1 MKYFSKQVNKKIL
14 DLNNLVSKLKPL
26 RKKKK
31 IALCHGTFDIVHPGH
46 LRHLAY
52 SKQKSDI
59 LVASITSDK
68 HSAKSKD
75 GPYVPEHL
83 RAFNLASLEIVDFVI
98 IDYNQKPLNLLSKLK
113 PNYFIKGFEY
123 KKNNIHP
130 KTKEEM
136 KVISKYGGEI
146 LFSPGDIVYSSTA
159 IQKID
164 KPNLNYEKLISLM
177 EFEKITF
184 KDLVSTVKKFK
195 KIKIHIIGDTI
206 IDKYNYC
213 NVLGQTTKT
222 PTFSVRKNNEEIFLG
237 GAGVVAKHLGKL
249 GADVVFTSVIGKD
262 KMGKYSINEIKKNNI
277 KHNYLTDVSRST
289 TCKER
294 FWADNHKL
302 LQVDI
307 VDNHIISNNIKKKI
321 EKIILKTK
329 SDGVIFSDFRH
340 GIFNQD
346 TIKDFSKKIAKN
358 TLKIADS
365 QVSNRWG
372 NILDFKNFDLILPNE
387 KEARFS
393 LADQDSAVRQLGTKV
408 FNSSKAKFLILKLGE
423 RGTITFRK
431 SALFP
436 RDFFPL
442 DSMVEKFVDGIGAGD
457 ALLAVSSLG
466 LIASKNIVIA
476 SILGSVA
483 ASIACENRGNKS
495 INIETLL
502 KKIKYISNNK
512 RI

>member
-1 MKYFSKQVNKKIL
+1 MKYFSKQINKKIL
-14 DLNNLVSKLKPL
+14 NLDILVSKLKSL

-59 LVASITSDK
+59 LIASITSDK
-68 HSAKSKD
+68 HSAKSKE

-83 RAFNLASLEIVDFVI
+83 RAFNLASLELVDFVI
-98 IDYNQKPLNLLSKLK
+98 IDYNQKPLNLLSRLK

-136 KVISKYGGEI
+136 KVLSKYGGEI
-146 LFSPGDIVYSSTA
+146 LFSPGDVVYSSTA
-159 IQKID
+159 IQKIN

-177 EFEKITF
+177 EFEKISF
-184 KDLVSTVKKFK
+184 KDLTNTIKKFK

-222 PTFSVRKNNEEIFLG
+222 PTFSIRKNNEEIFLG
-237 GAGVVAKHLGKL
+237 GAGIVAKHLRKL
-249 GADVVFTSVIGKD
+249 GSEVTFTSVIGDD
-262 KMGKYSINEIKKNNI
+262 KMGKYSIKEIKKNNI
-277 KHNYLTDVSRST
+277 KHHYLIDGSRNT

-302 LQVDI
+302 LQVDV

-321 EKIILKTK
+321 EKIISKTK
-329 SDGVIFSDFRH
+329 SNGVIFSDFRH
-340 GIFNQD
+340 GIFNQN
-346 TIKDFSKKIAKN
+346 TISDFSKKITKN
-358 TLKIADS
+358 ALKIADS

-372 NILDFKNFDLILPNE
+372 NILDFKKFDLILPNE

-393 LADQDSAVRQLGTKV
+393 LADQDSTVRQLGTKV
-408 FNSSKAKFLILKLGE
+408 FNSSKSKYLILKLGE

-431 SALFP
+431 SALLP

-442 DSMVEKFVDGIGAGD
+442 ESMVEKFEDGIGAGD
-457 ALLAVSSLG
+457 ALLAASSLG

-476 SILGSVA
+476 SILGTLA
-483 ASIACENRGNKS
+483 ASIACETRGNKS
-495 INIETLL
+495 IDIENLL
-502 KKIKYISNNK
+502 RKIKDISNKVN
-512 RI
+512 